1 MEDLENVVISENT
14 DNTESNENVEMGN
27 VEKVLWQDRKRTIF
41 GLPLSFTRYKLTQEK
56 LYITTG
62 FFNIKEEEVRLY
74 RIIDMTLNC
83 SLFQRMFNVGTI
95 HFYSIDNSS
104 AEFDV
109 ASIKNPRQTKELFS
123 KVIEQERVKKKVA
136 SREVLIR
143 H

>member
-1 MEDLENVVISENT
+1 MEELENV
-14 DNTESNENVEMGN
+14 ENVEKKDN
-27 VEKVLWQDRKRTIF
+27 FDNNEKVLWKDRKRTIF

-62 FFNIKEEEVRLY
+62 FLNIREEEVRLY

-104 AEFDV
+104 SEFDV
-109 ASIKNPRQTKELFS
+109 SSIKNPRQVKEMFS
-123 KVIEQERVKKKVA
+123 KIIEEERVKKKVA

>member
-1 MEDLENVVISENT
+1 MESE
-14 DNTESNENVEMGN
+14 D
-27 VEKVLWQDRKRTIF
+27 KIIWKDRKRTF
-41 GLPLSFTRYKLTQEK
+41 LGLPLSFTKYKLTQEK

-83 SLFQRMFNVGTI
+83 SFIQRLFNVGTI

-104 AEFDV
+104 SEFDV
-109 ASIKNPRQTKELFS
+109 MSIKNPRQVKEMFS
-123 KVIEQERVKKKVA
+123 KVIEDERVKKKVA

-143 H
+143 QS